1 MPEFYQFLIEKS
13 PLIFLLYIILDKGV
27 PIVSRWMD
35 HIIPARVAAME
46 QKAQAEEERKNK
58 ELDLLER
65 RLVVDESTNK
75 ILILLES
82 AFKSLEFAVKSM
94 AENNANAF
102 REITAAQW
110 RQGELLAVLVDRTKR
125 ETDGDG
131 RQYRR
136 RKTDKSII

>member
-46 QKAQAEEERKNK
+46 QKVQAEEERKNK